1 LECCTTTT
9 VSAPGEHYVA
19 ITIDALPSGSYV
31 ALSHFL
37 DAEKEYTELV
47 RKLERG
53 FGTGRSRLGLVR
65 WLVVRRPV

>member
-37 DAEKEYTELV
+37 DAEK
-47 RKLERG
+47 
-53 FGTGRSRLGLVR
+53 
-65 WLVVRRPV
+65 